1 MAADSKAK
9 YQNEAEKYML
19 QGKIKQAIGEYA
31 KIVQNDPEDVLTLN
45 TMGDLYLTIGNTAEA
60 NNCFVR
66 VADNY
71 VRNNFFLKAIAV
83 YKKILQAD
91 PQNLEINATIASL
104 YAQQGLNTD
113 ACNQY
118 LRLAKLY
125 EQSDDTKE
133 ILKTYQK
140 IIELD
145 PANAAIQRK
154 LAEAYLAGDDKG
166 KGREHLLSAARA
178 LVKSGNPREAMH
190 CFEQA
195 DQIDPLDTDG
205 LKDFLECCLKTDNI
219 AAILEK
225 LKQLLEADPDNLD
238 IKEML
243 GRVHLAGK
251 EPETA
256 ADILKTVVS
265 TDESRY
271 NSLIPAVEAFIDLEK
286 YDQATECLAS
296 IIPILITRRET
307 VLATKHLEQI
317 LGHCPTHLPALEKLA
332 LVHSSA
338 GDTAHYREI
347 LDKIIDLE
355 VEQQNTA
362 RALENL
368 EKILQIDPESRKHL
382 DLHKKLFEEANPG
395 SSYVSPV
402 VPTESPIEAGP
413 AKDLKEEAGPID
425 NTPETIVEADL
436 LINYGMKEKAL
447 GLLQNLEARDPYDK
461 QVRTRLVTLFKEEKK
476 LTEAAEQCLLLA
488 ALYGQ
493 SNDEDS
499 VEKYMTEAKQLDPD
513 MVEHERDL
521 EAFARKRGVL
531 TESESGTGLKSDPEV
546 DGDLLD
552 IFFTSEQGGIPEDV
566 SDIPTVPDEI
576 PEGYPEGLAP
586 ATPTQSI
593 EEKLQEVDFYIRLGF
608 NVEARN
614 KLNEIAKISP
624 ENPELPPR
632 YEKLN
637 EMESSE
643 GQAPAET
650 SAGEGQDSM
659 ESSETDNLKDG
670 DMFQEMDI
678 DLAFEGFEADQE
690 DASGQQADLTEID
703 LSSDTIP
710 EDEAA
715 EPEPNASPA
724 DSSDFAILEQQDD
737 AVEFDLPTNLASE
750 EEAAAEET
758 VNLDPNVLSTDS
770 PDFAALEQ
778 QDDAVEFD
786 LPSDEETD
794 VESAPQPQ
802 NAQDAAPE
810 PDSPDFVVNDM
821 FSDLLE
827 EVSALNE
834 QEIAKES
841 FEDHFSLGTAYRDMD
856 LIEEAIKEFQTAL
869 RITESSKDSKKQ
881 IQCCGMLSTC
891 FLKKGMPRSALRWCQ
906 TGLNVEGISPQE
918 TMAFRYDMGLAH
930 SIEGNRELALQ
941 CFDQIFSIDAGYR
954 DVAQQIDKIKGS
966 QR

>member
-1 MAADSKAK
+1 MVAADSKAK
-9 YQNEAEKYML
+9 YRNEAEKYML

-91 PQNLEINATIASL
+91 PQNPEINATIASL

-118 LRLAKLY
+118 IRLAKLY
-125 EQSDDTKE
+125 EESDNTKE
-133 ILKTYQK
+133 VLKTYQK

-154 LAEAYLAGDDKG
+154 LAEAYLAGEDRG

-178 LVKSGNPREAMH
+178 LVKSGNPTEAMH

-205 LKDFLECCLKTDNI
+205 LKDFLECCLKTDNT
-219 AAILEK
+219 ATILEK

-256 ADILKTVVS
+256 ADILQTVVS

-286 YDQATECLAS
+286 YDRATECLAS

-307 VLATKHLEQI
+307 VRATKHLEQI
-317 LGHCPTHLPALEKLA
+317 LEHCPTHLPALEKLA

-347 LDKIIDLE
+347 LDKIIDLQ

-362 RALENL
+362 QALENL
-368 EKILQIDPESRKHL
+368 EKILQIDTESRKHL
-382 DLHKKLFEEANPG
+382 DLHKKLFEVANPG
-395 SSYVSPV
+395 SPYVSPV
-402 VPTESPIEAGP
+402 APTELPIEAGP
-413 AKDLKEEAGPID
+413 VKDSKEEAEPTD

-513 MVEHERDL
+513 MVERERDL

-586 ATPTQSI
+586 TTPTQSI

-659 ESSETDNLKDG
+659 ESSETDNLEDG
-670 DMFQEMDI
+670 DMLEEIDI
-678 DLAFEGFEADQE
+678 DRAFEGFEADRE
-690 DASGQQADLTEID
+690 ETSGQQVDLTGIN
-703 LSSDTIP
+703 LSSDIIP

-715 EPEPNASPA
+715 LEDAVDLESNAAPA
-724 DSSDFAILEQQDD
+724 DSSDFAILEQQDE

-750 EEAAAEET
+750 EET

-770 PDFAALEQ
+770 PDFTVMEQ
-778 QDDAVEFD
+778 QDEVVEFD
-786 LPSDEETD
+786 LPADEETA
-794 VESAPQPQ
+794 VGSAPQT
-802 NAQDAAPE
+802 QDAASK
-810 PDSPDFVVNDM
+810 PDSRDFVVNDM

-841 FEDHFSLGTAYRDMD
+841 YEDHFSLGTAYRDMD
-856 LIEEAIKEFQTAL
+856 LIEEAVKEFQTAL
-869 RITESSKDSKKQ
+869 RITESSKDPKKQ

-930 SIEGNRELALQ
+930 SVEGNRELALQ
-941 CFDQIFSIDAGYR
+941 CFDQIFSIDPGYR